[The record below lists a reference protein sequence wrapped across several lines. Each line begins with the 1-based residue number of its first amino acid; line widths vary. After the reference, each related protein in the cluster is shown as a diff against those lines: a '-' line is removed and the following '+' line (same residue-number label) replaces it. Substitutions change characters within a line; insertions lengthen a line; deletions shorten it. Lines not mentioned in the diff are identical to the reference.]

1 MAFDAATIRQDFP
14 ILQQM
19 RSATVPLTY
28 LDNAASSQKPQSV
41 IDTLNTYYRTQNAN
55 VHRGIHWLSEM
66 ATELYEGARV
76 KLQKFVNA
84 KTRREIIFT
93 RGTTEAINLVAQ
105 TWGRANLKAGDVV
118 LSTVMEHHANIVSW
132 QIAAEQYGFTLHYVP
147 LLYDGTLD
155 QATYARLLREEN
167 VKLVALTHGSN
178 TLGTINPVADMIQL
192 AHAHGALVLVDAA
205 QTAPHFKLDVQA
217 LDCDFLAFSGHKML
231 GPTGIGVLYGKRELL
246 EAMPPFLGGGDMI
259 ATVTLEGSTWNQ
271 LPYKFEAGTPAIAQA
286 IGLGAAVDYLN
297 ALDLPAANAHEHA
310 LFVELYERLSEIAGV
325 RVLGAA
331 PERGALAAFT
341 MEGAHAHDI
350 AQVLDQHGVAVRA
363 GHHCTMPLHQH
374 LGIAASVRASLY
386 FYNTAADVDRFIQ
399 AVYAARKTLVS

>member
-1 MAFDAATIRQDFP
+1 MPFNVETIRHDFP

-19 RSATVPLTY
+19 RAENTPLTY

-41 IDTLNTYYRTQNAN
+41 IDALNTYYSAQNAN
-55 VHRGIHWLSEM
+55 VHRGIHWLSEI

-76 KLQKFVNA
+76 KVQHFINA
-84 KTRREIIFT
+84 KTRREVIFT
-93 RGTTEAINLVAQ
+93 KGTTEAINLVAQ

-132 QIAAEQYGFTLHYVP
+132 QIAAEQYGFTVRYVP
-147 LLYDGTLD
+147 FLPDGTLD
-155 QATYARLLREEN
+155 QDAYARFLREEN

-178 TLGTINPVADMIQL
+178 VLGTINPIAEMIRL
-192 AHAHGALVLVDAA
+192 AHQHGALVLVDAA

-231 GPTGIGVLYGKRELL
+231 APTGIGVLYGKRDIL

-259 ATVTLEGSTWNQ
+259 ATVTLEGSTWNK

-286 IGLGAAVDYLN
+286 IGLGAAIDYLN
-297 ALDLPAANAHEHA
+297 ALDMPAVHAHEHA
-310 LFVELYERLSEIAGV
+310 LFTELYERLTELEGV
-325 RVLGAA
+325 QVIGAA
-331 PERGALAAFT
+331 QERGALAAFT
-341 MEGAHAHDI
+341 MQGAHAHDI
-350 AQVLDQHGVAVRA
+350 AQVLDQHGVAIRA

-374 LGIAASVRASLY
+374 LGISATARASLY
-386 FYNTAADVDRFIQ
+386 FYNTSADVERFIQ
-399 AVYAARKTLVS
+399 ALYAAKKLLL

>member
-178 TLGTINPVADMIQL
+178 TLGTINPVADMTQL